1 MIPNMIKI
9 RLTIWAWDYPFSAY
23 VKLSEKPT
31 VLTPQYAH
39 TRVY

>member
-9 RLTIWAWDYPFSAY
+9 RLTIWVWDYPFSTY
-23 VKLSEKPT
+23 VKFSEKST

-39 TRVY
+39 IRVY